1 VKQSVPVRNARAW
14 IIRRFQLPP
23 AVPLSAVFMGIA
35 MAFPHARDRNWQDNL
50 FSPVLFGVLSMA

>member
-1 VKQSVPVRNARAW
+1 MHEHGLSSASNSH
-14 IIRRFQLPP
+14 LP
-23 AVPLSAVFMGIA
+23 VPLSAVFMGIA